1 MKPQSKRLTTTI
13 DTYETWMHKTW
24 RPAMAWLY
32 MATCAFDF
40 IIFPIL
46 WSATQALLKM
56 PVTQWDPLT
65 LKGAGFY
72 HLAMG
77 AILGVSA
84 WSRGREKLAIING
97 EMQFYSD
104 SDNKKSSST
113 QPTRPADPKAKTIL
127 PEDPTAE

>member
-1 MKPQSKRLTTTI
+1 MKPQSKKLTATI
-13 DTYETWMHKTW
+13 DSYETWLHKTW
-24 RPAMAWLY
+24 RPAMGWLY

-40 IIFPIL
+40 IIFPIV

-77 AILGVSA
+77 AILGVAA
-84 WSRGREKLAIING
+84 WSRGKEKLAIING
-97 EMQFYSD
+97 EMQFYND
-104 SDNKKSSST
+104 LNNKNSSST
-113 QPTRPADPKAKTIL
+113 QSTRTAEPKEKTIL